1 MPSIVVLG
9 SVNLDIV
16 AKADRLP
23 VAGETVTDAELGR
36 YPGGK
41 GANQALA
48 AQRLGA
54 EVSLVARVGT
64 DSAAEEALALL
75 REGGVDLG
83 NVAAVEDAATGV
95 ALIAVAASGENQIV
109 VAPGANRSLSP
120 ETLEIPAAD
129 ALICQLEVPTDA
141 VAHAAAISRAFSA
154 PISRRPGTSMS
165 LSCSAPT

>member
-83 NVAAVEDAATGV
+83 NVSAVEDAATGV

-109 VAPGANRSLSP
+109 VRADLSTRNPDRSCRSRSRKFQGLF
-120 ETLEIPAAD
+120 LR
-129 ALICQLEVPTDA
+129 Q
-141 VAHAAAISRAFSA
+141 SRAGQA
-154 PISRRPGTSMS
+154 HRCHCLAARRPDR
-165 LSCSAPT
+165 C